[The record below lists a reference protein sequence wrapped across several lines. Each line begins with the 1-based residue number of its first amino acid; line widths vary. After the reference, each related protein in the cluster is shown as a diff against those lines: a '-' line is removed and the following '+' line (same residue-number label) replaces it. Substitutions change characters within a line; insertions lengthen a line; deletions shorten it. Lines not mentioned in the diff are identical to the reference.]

1 MGMVIKSNMKYS
13 NHIVVIVIYC
23 DYFLNFSQFF
33 SIFLNFSQFFSN
45 KCIGQVRFSQ
55 CLARSDF
62 SQFFSIFHFCSFFL
76 IFYHFL
82 TFYFML
88 LLFFTSFWHDFSGI
102 VCNSSFGIHMCQVCQ
117 QSDITDQAG
126 CVGALKLREG
136 CWVQLSC
143 WEVMELSDRNTVK
156 RVWYVMLTAGMS
168 NDMI

>member
-33 SIFLNFSQFFSN
+33 SIFLNFFLGSNTN

-55 CLARSDF
+55 
-62 SQFFSIFHFCSFFL
+62 FFSIFLNFSFLFILSHFLSFFN
-76 IFYHFL
+76 I
-82 TFYFML
+82 YFML

-143 WEVMELSDRNTVK
+143 WEVMELSGRNTVK